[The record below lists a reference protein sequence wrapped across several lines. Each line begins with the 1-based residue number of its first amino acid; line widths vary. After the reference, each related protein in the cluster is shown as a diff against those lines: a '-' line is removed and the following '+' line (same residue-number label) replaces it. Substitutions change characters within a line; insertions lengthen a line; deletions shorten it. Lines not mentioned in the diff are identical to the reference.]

1 MLGRGPWSPVSA
13 CRCRP
18 VGPRYRGSMASE
30 PRRSQA
36 IEKERNFLRKA
47 ASDNSTARV
56 MDQLKTER
64 ETDRQTDRDR
74 SSSPYTVHLC
84 LVVRGPGI
92 ARHCEVIASSI
103 RVVLYTKPF
112 CRSKLRESERERE
125 RAGRPPRP
133 LHLRAGLPRH
143 VAAPRRR
150 LAAEPELHA
159 SMQSSRWGPRVP

>member
-18 VGPRYRGSMASE
+18 VGPRCRGSMASE

-64 ETDRQTDRDR
+64 ETYRQTDRDR

-92 ARHCEVIASSI
+92 ARLVDEDVPHELLVHALLGRHLHELRC
-103 RVVLYTKPF
+103 VVLCVDVVADPDELLV
-112 CRSKLRESERERE
+112 RV
-125 RAGRPPRP
+125 
-133 LHLRAGLPRH
+133 GLGLG
-143 VAAPRRR
+143 VEVG
-150 LAAEPELHA
+150 LGVGLT
-159 SMQSSRWGPRVP
+159 